1 MEEDL
6 RFTDSFIY
14 PALNPLNT
22 ASCISRYNLFSI
34 NTERHNLC
42 KQTRKSGS
50 RSSSL
55 LIIRYSRHH
64 KTAHPRLVLPIQR
77 DSSDVYGPRYRRN
90 GEKVRPGT
98 VENLTGYEYN
108 EYTLTT

>member
-1 MEEDL
+1 M
-6 RFTDSFIY
+6 
-14 PALNPLNT
+14 
-22 ASCISRYNLFSI
+22 
-34 NTERHNLC
+34 
-42 KQTRKSGS
+42 
-50 RSSSL
+50 
-55 LIIRYSRHH
+55 
-64 KTAHPRLVLPIQR
+64 LPIQR